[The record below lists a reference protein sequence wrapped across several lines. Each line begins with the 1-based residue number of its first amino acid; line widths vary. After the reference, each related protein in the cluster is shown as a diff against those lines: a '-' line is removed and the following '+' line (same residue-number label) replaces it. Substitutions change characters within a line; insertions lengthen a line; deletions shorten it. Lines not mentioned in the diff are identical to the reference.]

1 MGPVSGAVTGALA
14 MLAQALGRINAGL
27 LGAGL
32 ALGTLCVA
40 VMVGSILI
48 QVVFR
53 YILGNALAWSE
64 ELARFLMLWMT
75 GLMAPW
81 AWRRGGFVG
90 LDMLVMLLPR
100 RVAAVL
106 WLALLALVMALL
118 LAAYRIGTNELC
130 GFVAR
135 SPLDALWVP
144 DTGLRFD
151 LRAVCGIGGLADL
164 PAALGAFSLAPPD
177 PSGWFKVPR
186 WWMMLSFHAGVCL
199 MILVTAELMLRA
211 AVTILGGGG
220 RLAPIAPAT
229 AAAGA
234 E

>member
-1 MGPVSGAVTGALA
+1 MGAMTGALA
-14 MLAQALGRINAGL
+14 MLAQALGHINAGL
-27 LGAGL
+27 LRAGL

-40 VMVGSILI
+40 VMVASILT

-90 LDMLVMLLPR
+90 IDMLVLMLPR

-106 WLALLALVMALL
+106 WLVLLALVMALL
-118 LAAYRIGTNELC
+118 LAAYRIGTSELC

-135 SPLDALWVP
+135 SGLDALWVP
-144 DTGLRFD
+144 DLGVRFD
-151 LRAVCGIGGLADL
+151 LRAVCGIGGIADL
-164 PAALGAFSLAPPD
+164 PRLFGAFGLAAPD
-177 PSGWFKVPR
+177 AAGWFKVPR
-186 WWMMLSFHAGVCL
+186 WWMMLSFHVGVCL
-199 MILVTAELMLRA
+199 MILVTAELMLRSV
-211 AVTILGGGG
+211 VTILGGGA
-220 RLAPIAPAT
+220 RLAPIGPAS
-229 AAAGA
+229 AAARA

>member
-1 MGPVSGAVTGALA
+1 MGAVTGALA
-14 MLAQALGRINAGL
+14 ALAHGLGRINAAL

-32 ALGTLCVA
+32 VAGALCVA
-40 VMVGSILI
+40 AMVAAILV

-53 YILGNALAWSE
+53 YLLGNALAWSE

-90 LDMLVMLLPR
+90 IEMLVALLPR
-100 RVAAVL
+100 RAAAAA

-118 LAAYRIGTNELC
+118 LGAYRIGTGELC

-135 SPLDALWVP
+135 SGLDALWVP
-144 DTGLRFD
+144 DTGVRFD
-151 LRAVCGIGGLADL
+151 LRIVCGIGSLADL
-164 PAALGAFSLAPPD
+164 PAFIGAWSLAPPD
-177 PSGWFKVPR
+177 PAGWFKMPR
-186 WWMMLSFHAGVCL
+186 WWMMLSFHVGTCL
-199 MILVTAELMLRA
+199 LILVTAELMLRSL
-211 AVTILGGGG
+211 VTVLGGGA
-220 RLAPIAPAT
+220 RLRPIGPGT